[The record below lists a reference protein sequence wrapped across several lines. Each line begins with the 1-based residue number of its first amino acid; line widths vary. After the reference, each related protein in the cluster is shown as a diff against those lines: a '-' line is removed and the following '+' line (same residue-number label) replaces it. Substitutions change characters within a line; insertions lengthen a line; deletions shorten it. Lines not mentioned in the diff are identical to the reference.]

1 MSISKNQS
9 PKFEKQRMK
18 LTKQGVV
25 QVLELEQ
32 AREQER
38 AREQE
43 GAREQEPGTAMGC
56 CKHH

>member
-25 QVLELEQ
+25 QVSELE
-32 AREQER
+32 R
-38 AREQE
+38 
-43 GAREQEPGTAMGC
+43 AREQEPGTAMGC

>member
-18 LTKQGVV
+18 LMKQGVV
-25 QVLELEQ
+25 QVLEQEQ

-38 AREQE
+38 
-43 GAREQEPGTAMGC
+43 AREQEPGTAMGC

>member
-1 MSISKNQS
+1 
-9 PKFEKQRMK
+9 MK

>member
-1 MSISKNQS
+1 
-9 PKFEKQRMK
+9 MK

-25 QVLELEQ
+25 QVLELER
-32 AREQER
+32 AREQEQ